1 MTTEAVLQPQM
12 MCVRVIKPL
21 PSILVLRHQLNGS
34 KLQRFIKS
42 YEPTTRDKYLR
53 AANSIQRTYSETTIA
68 CQEGY
73 LKYIEAI
80 EVTSE
85 LAITNGGDRSAEQ
98 RFYEL
103 YYGEMNLIELRQKTK
118 SYIED
123 GGGLTTSRIESAMV
137 AFKNAL
143 TAIKSGE
150 DSIPPTISLQQLAQK
165 IKTEC
170 DVFLKQGD

>member
-73 LKYIEAI
+73 
-80 EVTSE
+80 
-85 LAITNGGDRSAEQ
+85 
-98 RFYEL
+98 
-103 YYGEMNLIELRQKTK
+103 
-118 SYIED
+118 
-123 GGGLTTSRIESAMV
+123 
-137 AFKNAL
+137 
-143 TAIKSGE
+143 
-150 DSIPPTISLQQLAQK
+150 
-165 IKTEC
+165 
-170 DVFLKQGD
+170 